1 MGADPALVPVAVKVT
16 DAPVHVGFAPVVIA
30 ILLVGVALLD
40 TVMVTALDVA
50 GDPVTS
56 AKLEVMIQVTT

>member
-1 MGADPALVPVAVKVT
+1 MPVAENVT
-16 DAPVHVGFAPVVIA
+16 EAPAHVGIAPVVIA
-30 ILLVGVALLD
+30 MLLVGVALFE
-40 TVMVTALDVA
+40 TVIVTALDVA

>member
-1 MGADPALVPVAVKVT
+1 MPVAVKVT
-16 DAPVHVGFAPVVIA
+16 DAPAHVGFAPVVIA
-30 ILLVGVALLD
+30 MLLVGVALLVTV
-40 TVMVTALDVA
+40 TVMALDVA

>member
-1 MGADPALVPVAVKVT
+1 MPVAENVT
-16 DAPVHVGFAPVVIA
+16 EAPAHVGFAPVVIA
-30 ILLVGVALLD
+30 MLLVGVALFE
-40 TVMVTALDVA
+40 TVIVTALDVA

>member
-1 MGADPALVPVAVKVT
+1 MVPVAVKVT
-16 DAPVHVGFAPVVIA
+16 DAPAQVGFAPVVIA
-30 ILLVGVALLD
+30 ILLVGVALLVTV
-40 TVMVTALDVA
+40 TVMALDVA